1 MQRRSAR
8 CKRPEELNIGHD
20 KNSKHSKMA
29 KNVNDRNRRRVTT
42 SEEIPKKAVYQN
54 SKYDRIQGKCLRGYF
69 AGEC

>member
-1 MQRRSAR
+1 MQRRSAS

-20 KNSKHSKMA
+20 KNSEHSKMA
-29 KNVNDRNRRRVTT
+29 KNVNDRNRHRFTT
-42 SEEIPKKAVYQN
+42 SEEITKAVVYQN

>member
-20 KNSKHSKMA
+20 KTANTPKWQ
-29 KNVNDRNRRRVTT
+29 NVNDRNRRRVTT